1 MTPYFVSR
9 NMTLYHGNC
18 LQILKTFPAE
28 SVHAVVTSPPYWGLR
43 DYRLQP
49 FLWGGNTAC
58 DHQWTAGPRI
68 HKGGPHGNGVLLQG
82 GRSVVQAQ
90 AAVKDRASGDFC
102 ARCNAWLGSLGLEPT
117 VDLFIQHLVL
127 IFREV
132 RRVLRRDGTLWLNL
146 GDSYTSG
153 GRENHGATVSPK
165 QETNTGSVTVK
176 QRRPPQPPELKPKD
190 LVGIPWRTAFALQ
203 ADGWY
208 LRSDIVWDKR
218 NAMPESVT
226 DRPSKAHDY
235 LFLLAKRKRYFYDH
249 VAVMEPVTGTAHSRG
264 NGVNPKA
271 RSLDLDDSSCQSRSP
286 RQNQS
291 FSSSV
296 ANLVSLRNKRSV
308 WTVPTQPYPEDH
320 FATFPEELIRTPI
333 LAGTSEK
340 GCCGQCG
347 APYRRILERQR
358 HGDWRPAGDLKP
370 LGINCSSKAKW
381 SQTDPQSSGRRLVE
395 NVAAARAAGHEH
407 DHPFPA
413 PITIGWKPF
422 CPCHS
427 QEVAPCVV
435 LDPFI
440 GSGTVGVEGRK
451 AGCHVIGID
460 ASREYLDMAIK
471 RNRQEVLPFLLSK
484 GWG

>member
-1 MTPYFVSR
+1 MTPYFVCR
-9 NMTLYHGNC
+9 NMTFYHGNC
-18 LQILKTFPAE
+18 LQVLKTFPAE

-43 DYRLQP
+43 DYRLEP
-49 FLWGGNTAC
+49 FVWGGNTAC
-58 DHQWTAGPRI
+58 DHQWTASPRI
-68 HKGGPHGNGVLLQG
+68 HKGGPHGNGILLEG
-82 GRSVVQAQ
+82 GRAVVQAQ
-90 AAVKDRASGDFC
+90 AAVKDRSGGHFC
-102 ARCNAWLGSLGLEPT
+102 GRCNAWLGSLGLEPT

-127 IFREV
+127 VFREV
-132 RRVLRRDGTLWLNL
+132 RHVLRRDGTLWLNL
-146 GDSYTSG
+146 GDSYTSV
-153 GRENHGATVSPK
+153 GRENHGSTLSPK
-165 QETNTGSVTVK
+165 QESNTGSLTVK
-176 QRRPPQPPELKPKD
+176 QRRPPQPSELKPKD

-208 LRSDIVWDKR
+208 LRSDIVWAKP

-235 LFLLAKRKRYFYDH
+235 FFLLAKRRRYFYDH
-249 VAVMEPVTGTAHSRG
+249 VAVMERVTGTAHTRG

-271 RSLDLDDSSCQSRSP
+271 KSLDLDSSHQSKSP
-286 RQNQS
+286 RQNES
-291 FSSSV
+291 FSASV
-296 ANLVSLRNKRSV
+296 ADLVSLRNKRSV
-308 WTVPTQPYPEDH
+308 WVIPTQPYSEDH

-340 GCCGQCG
+340 GCCASCG

-358 HGDWRPAGDLKP
+358 DGARRPNPELKQ
-370 LGINCSSKAKW
+370 LGVNRNSKAKW
-381 SQTDPQSSGRRLVE
+381 SGTDPQSSGRRLVE
-395 NVAAARAAGHEH
+395 NVAAARAAGREH

-413 PITIGWKPF
+413 PVTIGWKPA

-427 QEVAPCVV
+427 QEVSPCVV

-471 RNRQEVLPFLLSK
+471 RNRQEVLPFLLSQ